1 MNRRDAVLG
10 LVALGAAPL
19 ASRAQQQDKVW
30 RVGFLALRRVAILD
44 SDYYYGP
51 FRRGMRE
58 LGYVEGKNLVIEW
71 RSADGSPERLAG
83 LAAQLVQLKVDAIV
97 TAGTQAASAAQN
109 ATSTIPI
116 VSVGVSDPVGRGFV
130 KSLAR
135 PGGNI
140 TGLSNVNSDISAKHL
155 EMLLIVV
162 PKLTQVVVL
171 VNPTNP
177 SHARALENIQDA
189 AHRASVKVLPV
200 EARTSQEIESAFSKM
215 TEKNAGAVIVAADA
229 FLYQQGRQTAELAV
243 EKGLPSITSNRDYVE
258 VGGLLS
264 YGQNLAEYYGRAAT
278 YVDKIFKGV
287 KPSELPMERP
297 TKIYMAINRKTAK
310 ALGLTI
316 PQELLFRADEVI
328 Q

>member
-71 RSADGSPERLAG
+71 RSADGSPERLPG

-116 VSVGVSDPVGRGFV
+116 VSVGVSDPVGRGLV

-162 PKLTQVVVL
+162 PNLSQAVLL

-177 SHARALENIQDA
+177 SHATAIENIQDA
-189 AHRASVKVLPV
+189 ARKASVKVLRV
-200 EARTSQEIESAFSKM
+200 DARSSQDIES
-215 TEKNAGAVIVAADA
+215 
-229 FLYQQGRQTAELAV
+229 
-243 EKGLPSITSNRDYVE
+243 
-258 VGGLLS
+258 
-264 YGQNLAEYYGRAAT
+264 
-278 YVDKIFKGV
+278 
-287 KPSELPMERP
+287 
-297 TKIYMAINRKTAK
+297 
-310 ALGLTI
+310 
-316 PQELLFRADEVI
+316 
-328 Q
+328 

>member
-1 MNRRDAVLG
+1 M
-10 LVALGAAPL
+10 
-19 ASRAQQQDKVW
+19 
-30 RVGFLALRRVAILD
+30 
-44 SDYYYGP
+44 
-51 FRRGMRE
+51 
-58 LGYVEGKNLVIEW
+58 
-71 RSADGSPERLAG
+71 
-83 LAAQLVQLKVDAIV
+83 QLKVDAIV

-135 PGGNI
+135 PGGNV

-229 FLYQQGRQTAELAV
+229 FLYQQGRQIAELAV
-243 EKGLPSITSNRDYVE
+243 KKRLPSITSNRDYVE
-258 VGGLLS
+258 VGGLMS

-278 YVDKIFKGV
+278 YVDKIFRGV

-297 TKIYMAINRKTAK
+297 TRSIWRSTARPRK
-310 ALGLTI
+310 LSGL
-316 PQELLFRADEVI
+316 PFRRNCCFEPTR
-328 Q
+328 